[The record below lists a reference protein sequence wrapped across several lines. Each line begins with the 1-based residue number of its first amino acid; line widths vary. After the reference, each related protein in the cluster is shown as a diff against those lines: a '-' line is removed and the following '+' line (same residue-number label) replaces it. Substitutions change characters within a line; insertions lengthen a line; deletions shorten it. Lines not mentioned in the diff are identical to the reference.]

1 MELRHFRYF
10 VAVAEEL
17 NFGRAANR
25 LKISQPPLSRQI
37 QDLEQELGTAL
48 FLREGKKVTLT
59 KAGQRFLL
67 RAKLVLSLASD
78 AAREIRRLGR
88 GQVGNLTVGYMSA
101 AMLSQIPPILR
112 KLRET
117 VDVDVELV
125 QLGPDAQLLALANGR
140 IDVGF
145 VDLVGREG
153 VIHVS
158 GQPLN
163 IHAAWSEDLMLALPI
178 DHAMGRSSSIDLSEL
193 SEEQFISLR
202 PNTYSGFFDQVFLLC
217 EKVGFR
223 PHIRSIADT
232 FPEIMALVAS
242 GFGIS
247 FAPRRSSHYWC
258 NDVCFTKLTPETR
271 TDVSIAYRAARRDE
285 LIEALVQVVDTTMSD
300 AIPTAELSSRIV

>member
-125 QLGPDAQLLALANGR
+125 QLGPDAQLL
-140 IDVGF
+140 
-145 VDLVGREG
+145 
-153 VIHVS
+153 

-163 IHAAWSEDLMLALPI
+163 IRAAWSEDLMLALPI